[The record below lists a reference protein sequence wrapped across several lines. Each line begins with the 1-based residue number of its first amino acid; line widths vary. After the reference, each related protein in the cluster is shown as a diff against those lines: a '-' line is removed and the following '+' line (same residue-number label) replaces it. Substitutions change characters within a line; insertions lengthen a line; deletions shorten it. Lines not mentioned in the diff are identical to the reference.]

1 MEKLRSHKNLV
12 VKPKKDNLSKLLG
25 VVFLIIVIAV
35 TYLGK
40 DKSKND
46 QEISDFESKKEQQ
59 IPVSSGNSKLTQQND
74 LEINQDFAENQLKSF
89 NSAIMANSDQDLSDL
104 LSDAGILEYMKLKNI
119 SKQDVVTDKS
129 IYARR
134 WRLSEVTYN
143 DFKRKSKSEFTYIL
157 KSRLSKTENPT
168 LEKVFLINGTIGFD
182 AEGKINKIV
191 DNKTVYLNPESS
203 KSITDMYEILGSTWV
218 FKGSGTMDLY
228 YATYLPDGK
237 LEFDMLKDD
246 NLYWT
251 IENGQLV
258 FGKKGFSTITCSILD
273 GNLSCEGSNNSDVNW
288 NLIGYRKK

>member
-59 IPVSSGNSKLTQQND
+59 IPVSSSNSKLTQQND

-157 KSRLSKTENPT
+157 KSRLSKTENPA
-168 LEKVFLINGTIGFD
+168 LEKIFLINGTIGFD

-258 FGKKGFSTITCSILD
+258 FGKKGFSTITCSIVD